1 MAVTKSDTESEPIES
16 ALNVDTNP
24 LVADPVTGNS
34 MDKSEEPK
42 TLRMNQDRKMV
53 LSTHMGPQEIH

>member
-24 LVADPVTGNS
+24 LVADAVTGNS

-42 TLRMNQDRKMV
+42 TLRMNGDWKMV
-53 LSTHMGPQEIH
+53 LSTHMGPQEIY